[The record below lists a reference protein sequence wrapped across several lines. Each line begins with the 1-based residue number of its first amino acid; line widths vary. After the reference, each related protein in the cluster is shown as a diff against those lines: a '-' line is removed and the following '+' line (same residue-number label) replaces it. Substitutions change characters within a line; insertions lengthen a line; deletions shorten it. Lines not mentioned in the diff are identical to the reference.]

1 MTLAINKEASPAVN
15 SISMQSVSLLND
27 QLKRSRGKSSREKA
41 HLNML
46 QKRINMFLSEPNNF
60 VPIKVPT
67 APPGSPIGS
76 EFGCTFG
83 DISINISN

>member
-1 MTLAINKEASPAVN
+1 
-15 SISMQSVSLLND
+15 
-27 QLKRSRGKSSREKA
+27 
-41 HLNML
+41 ML